1 MGKNVNRALK
11 IVKFLGTFTEYS
23 YICTQNKR
31 IVHMSKYINPFH
43 QGGRGMRDKLR
54 QMDLCTEEYGT
65 AYQYITMGWPGQR
78 LCPFG
83 ENCRYKFSYQGGPHA
98 L

>member
-1 MGKNVNRALK
+1 MESIGTYTDMGKNVNRVLK

-54 QMDLCTEEYGT
+54 QMDLCTEEHEYG
-65 AYQYITMGWPGQR
+65 
-78 LCPFG
+78 
-83 ENCRYKFSYQGGPHA
+83 
-98 L
+98 

>member
-31 IVHMSKYINPFH
+31 IVLISKYINPFH

-54 QMDLCTEEYGT
+54 QMDLCTEEHEYG
-65 AYQYITMGWPGQR
+65 
-78 LCPFG
+78 
-83 ENCRYKFSYQGGPHA
+83 
-98 L
+98 